1 MLLGQI
7 NHSVTSLKGI
17 GPGTARHLSGL
28 GIVSVK
34 DLLLHLPRDYED
46 RSSTVPLSSWNSGPV
61 NTVVEVLAHDFI
73 GYGRRRT
80 LKVYV
85 KDPTGT
91 AALVC
96 FNRNFLQNVLKVGE
110 KFHLYGRFFYKYG
123 ELQSTAF
130 EADPYPSS
138 EGKFGSILPVYPL
151 AGNLNQ
157 GILRRSVREALER
170 YGRYIDEELPAGLR
184 DHYRYLPKQEAL
196 AQLHFPDSFDQLK
209 QARTTLA
216 YEELLYFQLLV
227 ARRTQTRR
235 ETRRAP
241 ETLPLE
247 LQRKCIGELP
257 FALTPDQKT
266 VLREI
271 IIDLNGPNPMGRLLQ
286 GDVGVGKTL
295 VAFLAALPVI
305 EAGHQAAFLAPT
317 ELLAQQHAEK
327 AAQFLAP
334 LGVRIAFLTGTVD
347 RSARQPLLEALRRGE
362 IDLIVGTHALLTEEV
377 VFKDLRFV
385 IIDEQHKFG
394 VEQRGQLV
402 EKGTAPDLLL
412 MTATPI
418 PRTLTLTF
426 FGDFSVST
434 IRSRPSGRL
443 PVITHL
449 ARQGNEEK
457 VYAAVRKE
465 IERGHQAYFVY
476 PRIERSGKS
485 KLKDT
490 EGMAEHLRTD
500 VFPEFSL
507 AMIHSRV
514 PPEEKTRRMQAFSE
528 GKIDILVSTS
538 VVEVGVDVANATCMV
553 IEHAER
559 FGLAA
564 LHQLRGRVGRGSL
577 QSYAFLVYSE
587 ELSEE
592 GKQRLMV
599 MKKTSDGFEIS
610 EEDLMLRGPG
620 EMTGT
625 RQSGFMHLTFADL
638 TGDLTLLDQARMDA
652 FRIIEA
658 DPGLLEPA
666 HAGLRQVLDT
676 CPPFPEDILAG
687 G

>member
-1 MLLGQI
+1 MLLGEL
-7 NHSVTSLKGI
+7 NHSVTKLKGI
-17 GPGTARHLSGL
+17 GARTAEQLSGM

-46 RSSTVPLSSWNSGPV
+46 RSREVPLSGWETAPV
-61 NTVVEVLAHDFI
+61 NTVVEVLVHDFI
-73 GYGRRRT
+73 GHGRRQT

-85 KDPTGT
+85 RDATGT

-96 FNRNFLQNVLKVGE
+96 FNRNFLQNVLIVGG
-110 KFHLYGRFFYKYG
+110 KFRLYGHFFYKYG

-130 EADPYPSS
+130 EAEPFQDRSS
-138 EGKFGSILPVYPL
+138 KFGSILPIYPL
-151 AGNLNQ
+151 SGNLNQ
-157 GILRRSVREALER
+157 GVLRKAVRDGLDSYA
-170 YGRYIDEELPAGLR
+170 RYIDDELPASLR
-184 DHYRYLPKQEAL
+184 DHYGFPAKRDAL
-196 AQLHFPDSFDQLK
+196 AHVHFPDSFSQLEK
-209 QARTTLA
+209 GRNALA

-227 ARRTQTRR
+227 ARRTAARDSTHRP
-235 ETRRAP
+235 P
-241 ETLPLE
+241 EVLPLN
-247 LQRKCIGELP
+247 LQRTCIQGLP
-257 FALTPDQKT
+257 FALTADQKT
-266 VLREI
+266 VLQEI
-271 IIDLNGPNPMGRLLQ
+271 KQDLNSSRPMGRLLQ

-295 VAFLAALPVI
+295 VAFLSALPVI

-317 ELLAQQHAEK
+317 ELLALQHAEK
-327 AAQFLAP
+327 AVELLEP
-334 LGVRIAFLTGTVD
+334 LGVRIAFLSGTVE
-347 RSARQPLLEALRRGE
+347 RNARQPLLDALKQGE
-362 IDLIVGTHALLTEEV
+362 IDLIIGTHALLTDEV
-377 VFKDLRFV
+377 AFKDLRFV

-402 EKGTAPDLLL
+402 EKGKTPDLLL

-426 FGDFSVST
+426 FGDFDVSS
-434 IRSRPSGRL
+434 IRSQPAGRL

-449 ARQGNEEK
+449 ARQGNEQK
-457 VYAAVRKE
+457 VYEAVRRE
-465 IERGHQAYFVY
+465 IQRGRQAYFVY
-476 PRIERSGKS
+476 PRIERTGRSS
-485 KLKDT
+485 LKDT
-490 EGMAEHLRTD
+490 EGMFEHLRTE
-500 VFPEFSL
+500 VFPEFKV

-514 PPEEKTRRMQAFSE
+514 PQADKVERMRAFAGGE
-528 GKIDILVSTS
+528 VQILVSTS

-599 MKKTSDGFEIS
+599 MKQTSDGFEIS
-610 EEDLMLRGPG
+610 EEDLKIRGPG

-625 RQSGFMHLTFADL
+625 RQSGFMRLTFADL
-638 TGDLTLLDQARMDA
+638 TKDLSLLDQARKDA
-652 FRIIEA
+652 FRIIGA
-658 DPGLLEPA
+658 DPGLLEPS
-666 HAGLRQVLDT
+666 HSGMRRVLEC